1 MKTSTI
7 VNSAWKF
14 CCEGSREIRERVMGE
29 LGFLFFFLKMSY
41 TKACLG
47 IDRSDLV
54 EKET

>member
-1 MKTSTI
+1 METSTI
-7 VNSAWKF
+7 VNSVWKF

-29 LGFLFFFLKMSY
+29 LGFVFFLKMSY